1 MIEQAELC
9 LYAVVC
15 VDKYF
20 KNICRTKLMYRM
32 SLCLLI
38 GMIVENLLLTNAMV
52 LEWIHVHGNALYQ
65 SFDML
70 RVIISHVS

>member
-1 MIEQAELC
+1 
-9 LYAVVC
+9 
-15 VDKYF
+15 
-20 KNICRTKLMYRM
+20 MYRM

-52 LEWIHVHGNALYQ
+52 LEWIHGNALYQ